1 VYTVDCRIKVERFAI
16 LQHGSLWLP
25 GLFTGIQLSH
35 TGHMGAVG
43 DVGQLGNRCDQCRQM
58 SYPIIGGYMKFM
70 VWKATLKRF
79 EE

>member
-1 VYTVDCRIKVERFAI
+1 
-16 LQHGSLWLP
+16 
-25 GLFTGIQLSH
+25 
-35 TGHMGAVG
+35 MGAVG

-58 SYPIIGGYMKFM
+58 SYPIIGGYMEFM